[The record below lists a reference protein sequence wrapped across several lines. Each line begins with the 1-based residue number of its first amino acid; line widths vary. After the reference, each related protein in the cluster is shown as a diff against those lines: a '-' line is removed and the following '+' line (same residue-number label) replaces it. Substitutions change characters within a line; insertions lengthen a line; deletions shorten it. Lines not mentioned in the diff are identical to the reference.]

1 MDESSRS
8 TYNSLGRHQRL
19 SDIINIEND
28 MIAKAKAIS
37 HGANS
42 MRYVVNKD
50 KADIIKLHSLPD
62 NVAAESLWTRMLLH
76 QAKFLGEHPKAIKNN
91 MIRIEVSPTAEETK
105 GWTNVDWE
113 KLADDFI
120 REFDSIDLSEKI
132 KRAKD
137 RHTNL
142 CNSQYVVSLHRDS
155 KSGIL
160 HLHIDANRIDNG
172 GNINNDHNIHIRA
185 MVAANNIT
193 KRRGWVQASD
203 ISTQNKQEIT
213 NACIDALRSMDRF
226 DWNDYVERLKQY
238 GYDVMQQKDSQ
249 NIVRGYSIK
258 RGNSTYKSS
267 SLGKGRNLMPS
278 KIEATWKELHKE
290 VLQKENADI
299 DNHEKN
305 TSEELQ
311 TAKNAR
317 CRNCNE
323 FQSQSLV
330 HHSINWNYCDYEI
343 DILSNVNDIL
353 MQDVSLPENNVFATI
368 NDLQRTAVLLF
379 AGYLD
384 AATQM
389 SESTGGGGST
399 PDGWGRDKG
408 EDDLEWARRC
418 AKMASHMCRPAIK
431 RGNRR

>member
-1 MDESSRS
+1 
-8 TYNSLGRHQRL
+8 
-19 SDIINIEND
+19 
-28 MIAKAKAIS
+28 MIAKARAIS

-62 NVAAESLWTRMLLH
+62 NVAAESLWARMLLH
-76 QAKFLGEHPKAIKNN
+76 QAKFLGEHPKAIKND

-105 GWTNVDWE
+105 GWTNADWE

-120 REFDSIDLSEKI
+120 REFDSIDLLKES

-142 CNSQYVVSLHRDS
+142 RNSQYVVSLHRDS

-160 HLHIDANRIDNG
+160 HLHIDANRIDND
-172 GNINNDHNIHIRA
+172 GNINNDHIIHIRA

-203 ISTQNKQEIT
+203 ISMQNKQEIT
-213 NACIDALRSMDRF
+213 NACMDALRSMDRF
-226 DWNDYVERLKQY
+226 DWNDYVERLKQR
-238 GYDVMQQKDSQ
+238 GYDVLLQKDSQ
-249 NIVRGYSIK
+249 YVVRGYSIK

-267 SLGKGRNLMPS
+267 SLGKSRNLMPS
-278 KIEATWKELHKE
+278 KIEATWNELRKE
-290 VLQKENADI
+290 VLQKENTDI
-299 DNHEKN
+299 DSHVKN
-305 TSEELQ
+305 TSAELQ
-311 TAKNAR
+311 TANNAR

-323 FQSQSLV
+323 YQPQTLV

-343 DILSNVNDIL
+343 DIPSNANDIL
-353 MQDVSLPENNVFATI
+353 MQDVSLSENNVFATI

-389 SESTGGGGST
+389 SESSGGGGST
-399 PDGWGRDKG
+399 PDDWGRGKD

>member
-1 MDESSRS
+1 
-8 TYNSLGRHQRL
+8 
-19 SDIINIEND
+19 
-28 MIAKAKAIS
+28 MIAKARAIS

-62 NVAAESLWTRMLLH
+62 NVAAESLWARMLLH

-105 GWTNVDWE
+105 GWTNADWE

-120 REFDSIDLSEKI
+120 REFDSIDLLKES

-142 CNSQYVVSLHRDS
+142 RNSQYVVSLHRDS

-160 HLHIDANRIDNG
+160 HLHIDANRIDND

-193 KRRGWVQASD
+193 KRRGWGQASD
-203 ISTQNKQEIT
+203 ISMQNKQEIT
-213 NACIDALRSMDRF
+213 NACMDALRSMDRF
-226 DWNDYVERLKQY
+226 DWNDYVERLKQR
-238 GYDVMQQKDSQ
+238 GYDVLLQKDSQ
-249 NIVRGYSIK
+249 DVVRGYSIK

-267 SLGKGRNLMPS
+267 SLGKSRNLMPS
-278 KIEATWKELHKE
+278 KIEATWNELRKE
-290 VLQKENADI
+290 VLQKEKTDI
-299 DNHEKN
+299 DSHVKN
-305 TSEELQ
+305 TSAELQ
-311 TAKNAR
+311 TANNAR

-323 FQSQSLV
+323 YQPQTLV

-343 DILSNVNDIL
+343 DIPSNANDIL
-353 MQDVSLPENNVFATI
+353 MQDVSLSENNVFATI

-389 SESTGGGGST
+389 SESSGGGGST
-399 PDGWGRDKG
+399 PDDWGRGKD

-418 AKMASHMCRPAIK
+418 TRMASHMCRPAIK

>member
-1 MDESSRS
+1 
-8 TYNSLGRHQRL
+8 
-19 SDIINIEND
+19 
-28 MIAKAKAIS
+28 MIAKARAIS

-50 KADIIKLHSLPD
+50 KADIIKLHLLPD
-62 NVAAESLWTRMLLH
+62 NVAAESLWSRMLLH
-76 QAKFLGEHPKAIKNN
+76 QAKFLGERSKTIKNN
-91 MIRIEVSPTAEETK
+91 MIRIEVSPTSEETK
-105 GWTNVDWE
+105 GWTNTDWG

-120 REFDSIDLSEKI
+120 LEFDSIDLSEKT
-132 KRAKD
+132 KRVKD
-137 RHTNL
+137 KHTNL
-142 CNSQYVVSLHRDS
+142 RNSQYVVSLHRDS

-160 HLHIDANRIDNG
+160 HLHIDANRIDND

-185 MVAANNIT
+185 MAAANNIA
-193 KRRGWVQASD
+193 KRKGWVQASD
-203 ISTQNKQEIT
+203 ISKQNKQEIT
-213 NACIDALRSMDRF
+213 NACINVLRSMDRF
-226 DWNDYVERLKQY
+226 DWNDYVERLKQK
-238 GYDVMQQKDSQ
+238 GYDVMLQKDSQ
-249 NIVRGYSIK
+249 DVVRGYSIK

-389 SESTGGGGST
+389 SESTGGGGCT
-399 PDGWGRDKG
+399 PDGWGRDKD

>member
-1 MDESSRS
+1 
-8 TYNSLGRHQRL
+8 
-19 SDIINIEND
+19 
-28 MIAKAKAIS
+28 MIAKARAIS

-50 KADIIKLHSLPD
+50 KSDIIKLHLLPD
-62 NVAAESLWTRMLLH
+62 NVAAESLWSRMLLH
-76 QAKFLGEHPKAIKNN
+76 QAKFMGGRSKAIKNN

-105 GWTNVDWE
+105 GWTNEDWE

-120 REFDSIDLSEKI
+120 REFDSIDLSEKT

-137 RHTNL
+137 KHTNL
-142 CNSQYVVSLHRDS
+142 RNSQYVVSLHRDS

-160 HLHIDANRIDNG
+160 HLHIDANRIDND

-185 MVAANNIT
+185 MAAANNIA
-193 KRRGWVQASD
+193 KRRGWVQAAD
-203 ISTQNKQEIT
+203 ISRHNKQEIT
-213 NACIDALRSMDRF
+213 AACMDVLRSMDRF
-226 DWNDYVERLKQY
+226 GWNDYIERLKQK
-238 GYDVMQQKDSQ
+238 GYDVMLQKDSQ
-249 NIVRGYSIK
+249 DVVRGYSIK

-278 KIEATWKELHKE
+278 KIETTWNELHKE

-311 TAKNAR
+311 TANNAR
-317 CRNCNE
+317 CRNCKE
-323 FQSQSLV
+323 FQSQPLV

-343 DILSNVNDIL
+343 DIPLNVNDIL
-353 MQDVSLPENNVFATI
+353 MLDVSLPENNVFATI

-389 SESTGGGGST
+389 SESSGGGGST
-399 PDGWGRDKG
+399 PDGWGRDKD
-408 EDDLEWARRC
+408 EDDMEWSRRC
-418 AKMASHMCRPAIK
+418 ARMASYMCRHAIK

>member
-1 MDESSRS
+1 
-8 TYNSLGRHQRL
+8 
-19 SDIINIEND
+19 
-28 MIAKAKAIS
+28 MIAKARAIS

-50 KADIIKLHSLPD
+50 KADIIKLHLLPD
-62 NVAAESLWTRMLLH
+62 NVSAESLWSRMLLH
-76 QAKFLGEHPKAIKNN
+76 QAKFSGEYPKAIKNN
-91 MIRIEVSPTAEETK
+91 MIRIEVSPTSEETK
-105 GWTNVDWE
+105 GWTNTDWE

-120 REFDSIDLSEKI
+120 REFDSIDLSEKN
-132 KRAKD
+132 KCAKD

-142 CNSQYVVSLHRDS
+142 RNSQYVVSLHRDS

-160 HLHIDANRIDNG
+160 HLHIDANRIDND

-185 MVAANNIT
+185 MAAANNIT
-193 KRRGWVQASD
+193 KRRGWVQASY
-203 ISTQNKQEIT
+203 ISMQNKQEIT
-213 NACIDALRSMDRF
+213 NACMDALRSMDRF
-226 DWNDYVERLKQY
+226 DWSDYVERLKQSD
-238 GYDVMQQKDSQ
+238 YDVMLQKDSQ
-249 NIVRGYSIK
+249 DVVRGYSIK

-278 KIEATWKELHKE
+278 KIEATWKDLHKDI
-290 VLQKENADI
+290 LQQDKADKENQV
-299 DNHEKN
+299 KN
-305 TSEELQ
+305 TSAELQ
-311 TAKNAR
+311 TANNAR

-323 FQSQSLV
+323 YQPQPLV
-330 HHSINWNYCDYEI
+330 HHSINWNYRDYKIEI
-343 DILSNVNDIL
+343 PSNANDIL
-353 MQDVSLPENNVFATI
+353 MQNMSLPKNNVFATI
-368 NDLQRTAVLLF
+368 NDLQQTAILLF

-399 PDGWGRDKG
+399 PDGWGRDKD

-418 AKMASHMCRPAIK
+418 ARMANHMCRPAIK

>member
-1 MDESSRS
+1 
-8 TYNSLGRHQRL
+8 
-19 SDIINIEND
+19 
-28 MIAKAKAIS
+28 MIAKARAIS

-50 KADIIKLHSLPD
+50 KADIIKLHLLPD
-62 NVAAESLWTRMLLH
+62 NVAAESLWSRMLLH
-76 QAKFLGEHPKAIKNN
+76 QAKFLGERSKAIKNN
-91 MIRIEVSPTAEETK
+91 MIRIEVSPTSEETK
-105 GWTNVDWE
+105 GWTNTDWE

-120 REFDSIDLSEKI
+120 REFDSIDLSEKN
-132 KRAKD
+132 KCAKD

-142 CNSQYVVSLHRDS
+142 RNSQYVVSLHRDS

-160 HLHIDANRIDNG
+160 HLHIDANRIDND

-185 MVAANNIT
+185 MAAANNIA
-193 KRRGWVQASD
+193 KRRGWIQASD
-203 ISTQNKQEIT
+203 ISIQNKQEIT
-213 NACIDALRSMDRF
+213 NDCMDALRSMDRF
-226 DWNDYVERLKQY
+226 NWNDYVERLKQY
-238 GYDVMQQKDSQ
+238 GYDVMLQKDSQ

-278 KIEATWKELHKE
+278 KIEATWEKLHKE
-290 VLQKENADI
+290 VLQQEDADREN
-299 DNHEKN
+299 HVRN
-305 TSEELQ
+305 TSAELQ
-311 TAKNAR
+311 TANNAR

-323 FQSQSLV
+323 YQPQSLV
-330 HHSINWNYCDYEI
+330 HHSINWNYHDYEI
-343 DILSNVNDIL
+343 DIPSNANDIL

-368 NDLQRTAVLLF
+368 NDLQQTAVLLF

-399 PDGWGRDKG
+399 PDGWGRDKD
-408 EDDLEWARRC
+408 EDDLEWARQC
-418 AKMASHMCRPAIK
+418 ARMASQMCRPAVK

>member
-1 MDESSRS
+1 
-8 TYNSLGRHQRL
+8 
-19 SDIINIEND
+19 
-28 MIAKAKAIS
+28 MIAKARAIS

-50 KADIIKLHSLPD
+50 QADIIKLHLLPD
-62 NVAAESLWTRMLLH
+62 NVAAESLWSRMLLH
-76 QAKFLGEHPKAIKNN
+76 QAKFWGEHTKAIKNN

-105 GWTNVDWE
+105 GWTNADWE

-120 REFDSIDLSEKI
+120 REFDSIDLSKGT
-132 KRAKD
+132 KRTKD
-137 RHTNL
+137 MHTNL
-142 CNSQYVVSLHRDS
+142 CHSQYVVSLHRDS

-160 HLHIDANRIDNG
+160 HLHIDANRIDND

-185 MVAANNIT
+185 MAAANNIT
-193 KRRGWVQASD
+193 KRRGWVQASY
-203 ISTQNKQEIT
+203 ISMQNKQEIT
-213 NACIDALRSMDRF
+213 NACMDALRSMDRF
-226 DWNDYVERLKQY
+226 DWSDYVERLKQSD
-238 GYDVMQQKDSQ
+238 YDVMLQKDSQ
-249 NIVRGYSIK
+249 DVVRGYSIK

-278 KIEATWKELHKE
+278 KIEATWNELHKD

-299 DNHEKN
+299 YNHWKN
-305 TSEELQ
+305 TYEELQ
-311 TAKNAR
+311 TANNAR

-323 FQSQSLV
+323 YQSQTLV

-343 DILSNVNDIL
+343 DIPSNANEIL
-353 MQDVSLPENNVFATI
+353 MQEASLSENNVFATI
-368 NDLQRTAVLLF
+368 NDLQQTAVLLF

-389 SESTGGGGST
+389 SESSGGGGST
-399 PDGWGRDKG
+399 PDGWGRDKD

-418 AKMASHMCRPAIK
+418 ARMASHMCRPTIK

>member
-1 MDESSRS
+1 
-8 TYNSLGRHQRL
+8 
-19 SDIINIEND
+19 
-28 MIAKAKAIS
+28 MIAKARAIS

-50 KADIIKLHSLPD
+50 KADIIKLHLLPD
-62 NVAAESLWTRMLLH
+62 NVSAESLWSRMLLH
-76 QAKFLGEHPKAIKNN
+76 QAKFSGEYPKAIKNN
-91 MIRIEVSPTAEETK
+91 MIRIEVSPTSEETK
-105 GWTNVDWE
+105 GWTNTDWE

-120 REFDSIDLSEKI
+120 REFDSIDLSEKN
-132 KRAKD
+132 KCAKD

-142 CNSQYVVSLHRDS
+142 RNSQYVVSLHRDS

-160 HLHIDANRIDNG
+160 HLHIDANRIDND

-185 MVAANNIT
+185 MAAANNIA
-193 KRRGWVQASD
+193 KRRGWIQASD
-203 ISTQNKQEIT
+203 ISIQNKQEIT
-213 NACIDALRSMDRF
+213 NDCMDALRSMDRF
-226 DWNDYVERLKQY
+226 NWNDYVERLKQY
-238 GYDVMQQKDSQ
+238 GYDMMLQKDSQ
-249 NIVRGYSIK
+249 NIIRGYSIK

-278 KIEATWKELHKE
+278 KIEATWEKLHKE
-290 VLQKENADI
+290 VLQQEDADREN
-299 DNHEKN
+299 HVRN
-305 TSEELQ
+305 TSAELQ
-311 TAKNAR
+311 TANNAR

-323 FQSQSLV
+323 YQPQSLV
-330 HHSINWNYCDYEI
+330 HHSINWNYHDYEI
-343 DILSNVNDIL
+343 DIPSNANDIL

-368 NDLQRTAVLLF
+368 NDLRQTAVLLF

-399 PDGWGRDKG
+399 PDGWGRNKD

-418 AKMASHMCRPAIK
+418 ARMASQMCRPAVK

>member
-1 MDESSRS
+1 
-8 TYNSLGRHQRL
+8 
-19 SDIINIEND
+19 
-28 MIAKAKAIS
+28 MIAKARAIS

-50 KADIIKLHSLPD
+50 KADIIKLHLLPD
-62 NVAAESLWTRMLLH
+62 NVSAESLWSRMLLH
-76 QAKFLGEHPKAIKNN
+76 QAKFSGEYPKAIKNN
-91 MIRIEVSPTAEETK
+91 MIRIEVSPTSEETK
-105 GWTNVDWE
+105 GWTNTDWE

-120 REFDSIDLSEKI
+120 REFDSIDLSEKN
-132 KRAKD
+132 KCAKD

-142 CNSQYVVSLHRDS
+142 RNSQYVVSLHRDS

-160 HLHIDANRIDNG
+160 HLHIDTNRIDND

-185 MVAANNIT
+185 MAAANNIA
-193 KRRGWVQASD
+193 KRRGWIQASD
-203 ISTQNKQEIT
+203 ISIQNKQEIT
-213 NACIDALRSMDRF
+213 NDCMDALRSMDRF
-226 DWNDYVERLKQY
+226 NWNDYVERLKQY
-238 GYDVMQQKDSQ
+238 GYDMMLQKDSQ
-249 NIVRGYSIK
+249 NIIRGYSIK

-278 KIEATWKELHKE
+278 KIEATWEKLHKE
-290 VLQKENADI
+290 VLQQEDADREN
-299 DNHEKN
+299 HVRN
-305 TSEELQ
+305 TSAELQ
-311 TAKNAR
+311 TANNAR

-323 FQSQSLV
+323 YQPQSLV
-330 HHSINWNYCDYEI
+330 HHSINWNYHDYEI
-343 DILSNVNDIL
+343 DIPSNANDIL

-368 NDLQRTAVLLF
+368 NDLQQTAVLLF

-399 PDGWGRDKG
+399 PDGWGRNKD

-418 AKMASHMCRPAIK
+418 ARMASQMCRPAVK

>member
-1 MDESSRS
+1 
-8 TYNSLGRHQRL
+8 
-19 SDIINIEND
+19 
-28 MIAKAKAIS
+28 MIAKARAIS

-50 KADIIKLHSLPD
+50 KSDIIKLHLLPD
-62 NVAAESLWTRMLLH
+62 NVTAESLWSRMLLH
-76 QAKFLGEHPKAIKNN
+76 QAKFMGERSKAIKNN
-91 MIRIEVSPTAEETK
+91 MIRIEVSPSAEETI
-105 GWTNVDWE
+105 GWTNADWE

-120 REFDSIDLSEKI
+120 REFDSIDLSEKT

-137 RHTNL
+137 KHTNL
-142 CNSQYVVSLHRDS
+142 RNSQYVVSLHRDS

-160 HLHIDANRIDNG
+160 HLHIDANRIDND

-185 MVAANNIT
+185 MAAANNIT
-193 KRRGWVQASD
+193 KHRGWVQASD
-203 ISTQNKQEIT
+203 ISMQNKQEIT
-213 NACIDALRSMDRF
+213 NACMDALRSMDRF
-226 DWNDYVERLKQY
+226 DWNDYVERLKQR
-238 GYDVMQQKDSQ
+238 GYDVLLQKDSQ
-249 NIVRGYSIK
+249 DVVRGYSIK

-330 HHSINWNYCDYEI
+330 HHSINWNYCDYAI

-389 SESTGGGGST
+389 SESTGGGGCT
-399 PDGWGRDKG
+399 PDGWGRDKD

>member
-1 MDESSRS
+1 
-8 TYNSLGRHQRL
+8 
-19 SDIINIEND
+19 

-76 QAKFLGEHPKAIKNN
+76 QTKFLGEHPKAIKNN
-91 MIRIEVSPTAEETK
+91 MIRIEVSPKAEETK

>member
-1 MDESSRS
+1 
-8 TYNSLGRHQRL
+8 
-19 SDIINIEND
+19 
-28 MIAKAKAIS
+28 MIAKARAIS

-50 KADIIKLHSLPD
+50 KADIIKLHLLPD
-62 NVAAESLWTRMLLH
+62 NVSAESLWSRMLLH
-76 QAKFLGEHPKAIKNN
+76 QAKFSGEYPKAIKNN
-91 MIRIEVSPTAEETK
+91 MIRIEVSPTSEETK
-105 GWTNVDWE
+105 GWTNTDWE

-120 REFDSIDLSEKI
+120 REFDSIDLSEKN
-132 KRAKD
+132 KCAKD

-142 CNSQYVVSLHRDS
+142 RNSQYVVSLHRDS

-160 HLHIDANRIDNG
+160 HLHIDANRIDND

-185 MVAANNIT
+185 MAAANNIA
-193 KRRGWVQASD
+193 KRRGWIQASD
-203 ISTQNKQEIT
+203 ISIQNKQEIT
-213 NACIDALRSMDRF
+213 NDCMDALRSMDRF
-226 DWNDYVERLKQY
+226 NWNDYVERLKQY
-238 GYDVMQQKDSQ
+238 GYDMMLQKDSQ
-249 NIVRGYSIK
+249 NIIRGYSIK

-278 KIEATWKELHKE
+278 KIEATWEKLHKE
-290 VLQKENADI
+290 VLQQEDADREN
-299 DNHEKN
+299 HVRN
-305 TSEELQ
+305 TSAELQ
-311 TAKNAR
+311 TANNAR

-323 FQSQSLV
+323 YQPQSLV
-330 HHSINWNYCDYEI
+330 HHSINWNYHDYEI
-343 DILSNVNDIL
+343 DIPSNANDIL

-368 NDLQRTAVLLF
+368 NDLQQTAVLLF

-399 PDGWGRDKG
+399 PDGWGRNKD

-418 AKMASHMCRPAIK
+418 ARMASQMCRPAVK

>member
-1 MDESSRS
+1 
-8 TYNSLGRHQRL
+8 
-19 SDIINIEND
+19 
-28 MIAKAKAIS
+28 MIAKARAIS

-50 KADIIKLHSLPD
+50 KADIIKLHLLPD
-62 NVAAESLWTRMLLH
+62 NVAAESLWSRILLH
-76 QAKFLGEHPKAIKNN
+76 QAKFLGERSKAIKNN
-91 MIRIEVSPTAEETK
+91 MIRIEVSPTSEETK
-105 GWTNVDWE
+105 GWTNTDWE

-120 REFDSIDLSEKI
+120 REFDSIDLSEKN
-132 KRAKD
+132 KCAKD

-142 CNSQYVVSLHRDS
+142 RNSQYVVSLHRDS

-160 HLHIDANRIDNG
+160 HLHIDANRIDND

-185 MVAANNIT
+185 MAAANNIT

-203 ISTQNKQEIT
+203 ISMQNKQEIT
-213 NACIDALRSMDRF
+213 NACMDALRSMDRF
-226 DWNDYVERLKQY
+226 DWSDYVERLKQSD
-238 GYDVMQQKDSQ
+238 YDVMLQKDSQ
-249 NIVRGYSIK
+249 DVVRGYSIK

-278 KIEATWKELHKE
+278 KIEATWKDLHKDI
-290 VLQKENADI
+290 LQQDKADKENQV
-299 DNHEKN
+299 KN
-305 TSEELQ
+305 TSAELQ
-311 TAKNAR
+311 TANNAR

-323 FQSQSLV
+323 YQPQPLV
-330 HHSINWNYCDYEI
+330 HHSINWNYRDYEI
-343 DILSNVNDIL
+343 EIPSNANDIL
-353 MQDVSLPENNVFATI
+353 MQNMSLPKNNVFATI
-368 NDLQRTAVLLF
+368 NDLQQTAILLF

-389 SESTGGGGST
+389 FESTGGGGST
-399 PDGWGRDKG
+399 PDGWGRDKD

-418 AKMASHMCRPAIK
+418 ARMANHMCRPAIK

>member
-1 MDESSRS
+1 
-8 TYNSLGRHQRL
+8 
-19 SDIINIEND
+19 
-28 MIAKAKAIS
+28 MIAKARAIS

-50 KADIIKLHSLPD
+50 MSDIIKLHLLPD
-62 NVAAESLWTRMLLH
+62 NVAAESLWSRMLLH
-76 QAKFLGEHPKAIKNN
+76 QAKFMGWRSKAIKNN

-105 GWTNVDWE
+105 GWTNEDWE

-120 REFDSIDLSEKI
+120 REFDSIDLSEKT

-137 RHTNL
+137 KHTNL
-142 CNSQYVVSLHRDS
+142 RNSQYVVSLHRDS

-160 HLHIDANRIDNG
+160 HLHIDANRIDND

-185 MVAANNIT
+185 MAAANNIA
-193 KRRGWVQASD
+193 KRRGWVQAAD
-203 ISTQNKQEIT
+203 ISRHNKQEIT
-213 NACIDALRSMDRF
+213 AACMDVLRSMDRF
-226 DWNDYVERLKQY
+226 GWNDYIERLKQK
-238 GYDVMQQKDSQ
+238 GYDVMLQKDSQ
-249 NIVRGYSIK
+249 DVVRGYSIK

-278 KIEATWKELHKE
+278 KIETTWNELHKE

-311 TAKNAR
+311 TANNAR

-323 FQSQSLV
+323 FQSQPLV

-343 DILSNVNDIL
+343 DIPLNVNDIL

-389 SESTGGGGST
+389 SESSGGGGST
-399 PDGWGRDKG
+399 PDGWGRDKD

-418 AKMASHMCRPAIK
+418 TRMASHMCRPAIK